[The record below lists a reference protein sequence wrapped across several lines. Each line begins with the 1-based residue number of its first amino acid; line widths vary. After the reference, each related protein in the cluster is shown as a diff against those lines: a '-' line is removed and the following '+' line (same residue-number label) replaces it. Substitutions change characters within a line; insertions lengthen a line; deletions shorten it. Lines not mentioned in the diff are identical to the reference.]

1 MSAKVLVIDDD
12 SDFRTA
18 VRSLLESHG
27 YIVIEASSGHQGLPM
42 VVEHKPDVI
51 LLDIMMES
59 TVEGY
64 GVTHSLKYQ
73 DEYAEYRNIPI
84 LMVSSIAE
92 TPDQRFPLSPEVDL
106 IRPDEYLVK
115 PLDIKQLLRL
125 LEKTLGTTKGAMV

>member
-1 MSAKVLVIDDD
+1 MLAKVLVIDDD

-18 VRSLLESHG
+18 VKSLLESHG
-27 YIVIEASSGHQGLPM
+27 YRVLEAASGREGLQM
-42 VVEHKPDVI
+42 VVQHKPDVI

-73 DEYAEYRNIPI
+73 DQYADYRNIPI
-84 LMVSSIAE
+84 LMVSSIEE
-92 TPDQRFPLSPEVDL
+92 TPDQRFPMSPEVDL
-106 IRPDEYLVK
+106 IRPDEYLTK

-125 LEKTLGTTKGAMV
+125 LEKTVGTTKGATV